1 MIVTP
6 RKLHRP
12 QPARRQRGMSL
23 IFTLIAMVLLMLTS
37 IALVRSV
44 DTSTLVMGNLGFKQ
58 DATNLSSNSTAGSE
72 AAIAYLV
79 SHYKATDSTLYTSQQ
94 ALGYYATSLDGLD
107 PTGGTHDPTL
117 ANVDWNEDNCADAVK
132 NTTYNGTCMVASP
145 RLDVKD
151 GSGNVVGSA
160 KYVISRLCSTAG
172 DPSGVGNMCSK
183 APGAGTTTSE
193 ARDEISG
200 KNPTRPDITVVGPYF
215 RIVVRAVGGRNTVS
229 FTETLVHF

>member
-1 MIVTP
+1 M
-6 RKLHRP
+6 
-12 QPARRQRGMSL
+12 
-23 IFTLIAMVLLMLTS
+23 IAMVLLMLVS
-37 IALVRSV
+37 IALVRSI
-44 DTSTLVMGNLGFKQ
+44 DTSTLIMGNLGFKQ
-58 DATNLSSNSTAGSE
+58 DAANLGSNSTSGSE

-79 SHYKATDSTLYTSQQ
+79 KHYVSGDTTLNASIP
-94 ALGYYATSLDGLD
+94 ALGYYATSLDNLD

-117 ANVDWNEDNCADAVK
+117 AIVDWNEDNCADAVK

-172 DPSGVGNMCSK
+172 DPAGVGNMCSK

>member
-1 MIVTP
+1 VIVKP

-12 QPARRQRGMSL
+12 RPARTQRGMSL

-58 DATNLSSNSTAGSE
+58 DATNLGSNSTAGSE
-72 AAIAYLV
+72 AAVAFLV
-79 SHYKATDSTLYTSQQ
+79 SHYKSGDATLYTSNK
-94 ALGYYATSLDGLD
+94 AIGYYATSLDSLD

-117 ANVDWNEDNCADAVK
+117 AIVDWNEDGCADAVAG
-132 NTTYNGTCMVASP
+132 TTYNGTCMAASP
-145 RLDVKD
+145 KLNITDA
-151 GSGNVVGSA
+151 SGKVVGSA
-160 KYVISRLCSTAG
+160 KYLISRLCAITG
-172 DPSGVGNMCSK
+172 DPVGVGNMCSMP
-183 APGAGTTTSE
+183 PGAGTTTSE

-200 KNPTRPDITVVGPYF
+200 RNYMRPDVIVVGPYF